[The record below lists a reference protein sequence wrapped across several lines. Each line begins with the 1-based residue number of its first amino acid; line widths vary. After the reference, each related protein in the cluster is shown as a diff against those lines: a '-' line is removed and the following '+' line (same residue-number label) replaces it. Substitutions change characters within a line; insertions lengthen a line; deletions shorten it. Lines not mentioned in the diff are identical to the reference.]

1 MSRIGVAVGGNK
13 VQDIQATIQRAEE
26 LGVDAVW
33 MTTGGARLDSITVFA
48 AAATSTQRIKFGTS
62 IVPTFPRHPLVV
74 AQQVQVVAQ
83 LAPGRFRLGLGPSH
97 RPTMRAM
104 GIQMPNPLGHL
115 REYLRIVKSLLQEG
129 KVDFDGEH
137 YQAHESI
144 AEPVDVPVMASAL
157 QRGSFE
163 LCGAEADG
171 AISWVCPLAYLR
183 DTALPAMKKG
193 ADEAVR
199 PVPPLIAHAPV
210 CVHDNADEMRTAF
223 REQFAMYPRLPF
235 YRRML
240 ISAGYPEAADMTW
253 SDAMIDGL
261 VLHGNEE
268 QTAQRI
274 QQLLDIGA
282 SEVLLSPV
290 LVGSDRGASLDRT
303 LSLMGQVAKSV
314 AA

>member
-137 YQAHESI
+137 YQVHESI

-183 DTALPAMKKG
+183 DTALPAMKRG
-193 ADEAVR
+193 ADEAGR

-210 CVHDNADEMRTAF
+210 CVHDNADEMRAAF
-223 REQFAMYPRLPF
+223 REQFAMYPKLPF

-240 ISAGYPEAADMTW
+240 ISAGYPEAAETTW

-268 QTAQRI
+268 QTARRI

-303 LSLMGQVAKSV
+303 LRLLGQVAQSV

>member
-193 ADEAVR
+193 ADEAGR

-210 CVHDNADEMRTAF
+210 CVHDNADEMRAAF
-223 REQFAMYPRLPF
+223 REQFAMYPKLPF

-240 ISAGYPEAADMTW
+240 ISAGYPEAAETTW

-268 QTAQRI
+268 QTARRI

-290 LVGSDRGASLDRT
+290 LVGSDRGASLDQT
-303 LSLMGQVAKSV
+303 LRLLGQVAQSV

>member
-26 LGVDAVW
+26 LGVDAIW

-48 AAATSTQRIKFGTS
+48 AAAASTQRIKFGTS

-129 KVDFDGEH
+129 KVDFDGEY
-137 YQAHESI
+137 YQAHETI

-157 QRGSFE
+157 QTGSFE

-171 AISWVCPLAYLR
+171 AISWVCPGSYLR
-183 DTALPAMKKG
+183 DVALPAIKKG
-193 ADEAVR
+193 AEGADRAA
-199 PVPPLIAHAPV
+199 PPLIAHVPV
-210 CVHDNADEMRTAF
+210 CVHDDPSEVRSAF
-223 REQFAMYPRLPF
+223 REQCRNWIM
-235 YRRML
+235 
-240 ISAGYPEAADMTW
+240 
-253 SDAMIDGL
+253 
-261 VLHGNEE
+261 
-268 QTAQRI
+268 
-274 QQLLDIGA
+274 
-282 SEVLLSPV
+282 
-290 LVGSDRGASLDRT
+290 
-303 LSLMGQVAKSV
+303 
-314 AA
+314 